1 MPTPH
6 FVELEKATIRG
17 NAMPEREDTRKED
30 FVMSN
35 KYAGGGEREEP
46 YEYTASEDN
55 AAKRSLKPV
64 LIAGGGLLVA
74 VIVVLMFLSGSPK
87 SAEKDQLKSI
97 ETRLK
102 QIEEKLA
109 KLEWI
114 DTGMAR
120 LDRKEKDFA
129 ALAER
134 MTQMESSMNRRF
146 DQLGKE
152 AVRPAVKQEPATTKA
167 ESAPPRPEAA
177 PAKSAP
183 ATPKAEKDSK
193 AKVHVVEK
201 GETLYGISRRYGIPA
216 EQLFKL
222 NNLSP
227 KDPIRV
233 GQKLVL
239 GPVKAN

>member
-1 MPTPH
+1 
-6 FVELEKATIRG
+6 
-17 NAMPEREDTRKED
+17 MPEREDTRKED
-30 FVMSN
+30 FVMSS
-35 KYAGGGEREEP
+35 KYAGGEEREGS

-55 AAKRSLKPV
+55 TAKRSLKPV

-87 SAEKDQLKSI
+87 SAEKDQIKSI

-129 ALAER
+129 TLAER
-134 MTQMESSMNRRF
+134 MTQMESSMNRRI

-152 AVRPAVKQEPATTKA
+152 AVKPAAKQEPATAKT

-183 ATPKAEKDSK
+183 ASPKAEKDSK

-222 NNLSP
+222 NQLSP
-227 KDPIRV
+227 KDPIRP
-233 GQKLVL
+233 GQKLIL

>member
-1 MPTPH
+1 
-6 FVELEKATIRG
+6 
-17 NAMPEREDTRKED
+17 
-30 FVMSN
+30 
-35 KYAGGGEREEP
+35 
-46 YEYTASEDN
+46 
-55 AAKRSLKPV
+55 
-64 LIAGGGLLVA
+64 LLVA
-74 VIVVLMFLSGSPK
+74 VIVVLMFLSSPK

-129 ALAER
+129 TLAER
-134 MTQMESSMNRRF
+134 VAQMESSMNRRI

-152 AVRPAVKQEPATTKA
+152 GARPAAKNEPAMSKT
-167 ESAPPRPEAA
+167 ESAPPKPEAA
-177 PAKSAP
+177 PPKSAP
-183 ATPKAEKDSK
+183 ASPKAEKDTK

-216 EQLFKL
+216 EQLLKL
-222 NNLSP
+222 NHLSP
-227 KDPIRV
+227 KDPIRP

-239 GPVKAN
+239 SPVKAN

>member
-1 MPTPH
+1 
-6 FVELEKATIRG
+6 
-17 NAMPEREDTRKED
+17 MPEREDTRKED

-35 KYAGGGEREEP
+35 KYAGGEEREEP

-55 AAKRSLKPV
+55 TAKRSLKPV

-74 VIVVLMFLSGSPK
+74 VIVVLMFLSSPK
-87 SAEKDQLKSI
+87 STEKDQIKGI

-120 LDRKEKDFA
+120 LDRKEKDFV

-134 MTQMESSMNRRF
+134 MTQMESSMNRRI

-152 AVRPAVKQEPATTKA
+152 VVRPAAKQEPAAVKP

-177 PAKSAP
+177 PAKPAP
-183 ATPKAEKDSK
+183 AAPKAEKDSK
-193 AKVHVVEK
+193 TKVHVVEK

-216 EQLFKL
+216 DQLFKL
-222 NNLSP
+222 NHLSP
-227 KDPIRV
+227 KDPIRP

-239 GPVKAN
+239 SPAKAN

>member
-1 MPTPH
+1 
-6 FVELEKATIRG
+6 VELEKATIRG

-30 FVMSN
+30 FVMSS
-35 KYAGGGEREEP
+35 KYAGGEEREGS
-46 YEYTASEDN
+46 YDYTASEDN
-55 AAKRSLKPV
+55 TAKRSLKPV

-87 SAEKDQLKSI
+87 SAEKDQIKSI

-129 ALAER
+129 TLTER
-134 MTQMESSMNRRF
+134 MTQMESSMNRRI

-152 AVRPAVKQEPATTKA
+152 AVKPAAKHEPATAKT

-222 NNLSP
+222 NQLSP
-227 KDPIRV
+227 KDPIRP
-233 GQKLVL
+233 GQKLIL

>member
-1 MPTPH
+1 
-6 FVELEKATIRG
+6 
-17 NAMPEREDTRKED
+17 MPEREDTRKED
-30 FVMSN
+30 FVMSS
-35 KYAGGGEREEP
+35 KYAGGEEREGP

-55 AAKRSLKPV
+55 TAKRSLKPV

-87 SAEKDQLKSI
+87 SAEKDQIKSI

-129 ALAER
+129 TLAER
-134 MTQMESSMNRRF
+134 MTQMESSMNRRI

-152 AVRPAVKQEPATTKA
+152 AVKPAAKHEPATAKT

-183 ATPKAEKDSK
+183 ASPKAEKDSK

-222 NNLSP
+222 NQLSP
-227 KDPIRV
+227 KDPIRP
-233 GQKLVL
+233 GQKLIL

>member
-1 MPTPH
+1 MPD
-6 FVELEKATIRG
+6 
-17 NAMPEREDTRKED
+17 REDTRKED
-30 FVMSN
+30 FVMSS
-35 KYAGGGEREEP
+35 KYAGGEEREGP

-55 AAKRSLKPV
+55 TAKRSLKPV

-87 SAEKDQLKSI
+87 STEKDQLKSI

-129 ALAER
+129 TLAER
-134 MTQMESSMNRRF
+134 MTQMESSMNRRI

-152 AVRPAVKQEPATTKA
+152 AVRPAAKHEPATAKT

-183 ATPKAEKDSK
+183 AAPKAEKDSK

-222 NNLSP
+222 NQLSP
-227 KDPIRV
+227 KDPIRP
-233 GQKLVL
+233 GQKLIL
-239 GPVKAN
+239 GPAKAN

>member
-1 MPTPH
+1 
-6 FVELEKATIRG
+6 
-17 NAMPEREDTRKED
+17 MPEREDTRKED

-35 KYAGGGEREEP
+35 KYAGGEEREEP
-46 YEYTASEDN
+46 YEYAASEDN
-55 AAKRSLKPV
+55 TAKRSLKPV

-74 VIVVLMFLSGSPK
+74 VIVVLMFLSSPK
-87 SAEKDQLKSI
+87 STEKDQIKGI

-129 ALAER
+129 ALTER
-134 MTQMESSMNRRF
+134 MTQMESSMNRRI

-152 AVRPAVKQEPATTKA
+152 VVRPAAKQEPATVKP

-177 PAKSAP
+177 PAKPAP
-183 ATPKAEKDSK
+183 AAPKAEKDSK
-193 AKVHVVEK
+193 TKVHVVEK

-216 EQLFKL
+216 DQLFKL
-222 NNLSP
+222 NHLSP
-227 KDPIRV
+227 KDPIRP

-239 GPVKAN
+239 GPAKAN

>member
-6 FVELEKATIRG
+6 FVESEKATIRG
-17 NAMPEREDTRKED
+17 NAMPDREDTRKDD
-30 FVMSN
+30 FVMSS
-35 KYAGGGEREEP
+35 KYAGGEERERP
-46 YEYTASEDN
+46 YEYTANDDS

-74 VIVVLMFLSGSPK
+74 VIVVLMFLSSPK
-87 SAEKDQLKSI
+87 SAEKDQLKGI
-97 ETRLK
+97 ESRLK

-114 DTGMAR
+114 DAGMAR

-129 ALAER
+129 TLAER
-134 MTQMESSMNRRF
+134 MTQMESSMTRRI

-152 AVRPAVKQEPATTKA
+152 AVKPAAKQEPATAKT
-167 ESAPPRPEAA
+167 ESAHPRPEAA

-183 ATPKAEKDSK
+183 ASAKAEKDSK

-201 GETLYGISRRYGIPA
+201 GETIYGISRRYGIPA
-216 EQLFKL
+216 EQILKL
-222 NNLSP
+222 NHLSP
-227 KDPIRV
+227 KNPIRP

-239 GPVKAN
+239 GPAKAN

>member
-1 MPTPH
+1 MPD
-6 FVELEKATIRG
+6 
-17 NAMPEREDTRKED
+17 REDTPKED
-30 FVMSN
+30 FVMSS
-35 KYAGGGEREEP
+35 KYAGGEEREGP

-55 AAKRSLKPV
+55 TAKRSLKPV

-87 SAEKDQLKSI
+87 STEKDQLKSI

-129 ALAER
+129 TLAER
-134 MTQMESSMNRRF
+134 MTQMESSMNRRI

-152 AVRPAVKQEPATTKA
+152 AVRPAAKHEPATAKT

-183 ATPKAEKDSK
+183 AAPKAEKDSK

-222 NNLSP
+222 NQLSP
-227 KDPIRV
+227 KDPIRP
-233 GQKLVL
+233 GQKLIL
-239 GPVKAN
+239 GPAKAN

>member
-1 MPTPH
+1 MPD
-6 FVELEKATIRG
+6 
-17 NAMPEREDTRKED
+17 REDTRKED
-30 FVMSN
+30 FVMSS
-35 KYAGGGEREEP
+35 KYAGGEEREGP

-55 AAKRSLKPV
+55 TAKRSLKPV

-74 VIVVLMFLSGSPK
+74 VIVVLMFLSGAPK
-87 SAEKDQLKSI
+87 STEKDQLKSI

-129 ALAER
+129 TLAER
-134 MTQMESSMNRRF
+134 MTQMESSMNRRI

-152 AVRPAVKQEPATTKA
+152 AVRPAAKHEPATAKT

-177 PAKSAP
+177 PAKTAP
-183 ATPKAEKDSK
+183 AAPKAEKDSK
-193 AKVHVVEK
+193 TKVHVVEK

-222 NNLSP
+222 NQLSP
-227 KDPIRV
+227 KDPIRP
-233 GQKLVL
+233 GQKLIL
-239 GPVKAN
+239 GPAKAN

>member
-1 MPTPH
+1 
-6 FVELEKATIRG
+6 
-17 NAMPEREDTRKED
+17 MPEHEDTRKED
-30 FVMSN
+30 FVMRG
-35 KYAGGGEREEP
+35 KYAGSEEREEP

-87 SAEKDQLKSI
+87 SAEKDQIKSI

-129 ALAER
+129 TLAER
-134 MTQMESSMNRRF
+134 VTQMESSMNRRI

-152 AVRPAVKQEPATTKA
+152 AARPAAKQESATAKT

-177 PAKSAP
+177 SAKSAP
-183 ATPKAEKDSK
+183 ASPKAEKDSK

-222 NNLSP
+222 NQLSP
-227 KDPIRV
+227 KDPIRP
-233 GQKLVL
+233 GQKLIL

>member
-1 MPTPH
+1 VPH

-17 NAMPEREDTRKED
+17 KAMPEREDTRKED
-30 FVMSN
+30 FVMSG

-55 AAKRSLKPV
+55 TAKRSLKPI

-74 VIVVLMFLSGSPK
+74 VIVVLMFLSSPK
-87 SAEKDQLKSI
+87 STEKDQLKGI

-114 DTGMAR
+114 DAGMAR

-134 MTQMESSMNRRF
+134 MTQVESSMNRRI

-152 AVRPAVKQEPATTKA
+152 AVKPAAKQEPATAKT

-183 ATPKAEKDSK
+183 ASPKAEKDSK

-222 NNLSP
+222 NQLSP
-227 KDPIRV
+227 KDPIRP

-239 GPVKAN
+239 GPAKAN

>member
-1 MPTPH
+1 
-6 FVELEKATIRG
+6 VELEKATIRG

-30 FVMSN
+30 FVMSS
-35 KYAGGGEREEP
+35 KYTGSEEREGP
-46 YEYTASEDN
+46 YEYTAGDDN

-129 ALAER
+129 ALSER
-134 MTQMESSMNRRF
+134 MTQMESSMNRRI

-152 AVRPAVKQEPATTKA
+152 AVKPAAKQEPVTART

-183 ATPKAEKDSK
+183 ASPKVEKDSK

-222 NNLSP
+222 NQLSP
-227 KDPIRV
+227 KDPIRP
-233 GQKLVL
+233 GQKLIL

>member
-1 MPTPH
+1 
-6 FVELEKATIRG
+6 
-17 NAMPEREDTRKED
+17 MPEREDTRKED
-30 FVMSN
+30 FVMSS
-35 KYAGGGEREEP
+35 KYAGGEEREEP

-87 SAEKDQLKSI
+87 SAEKDQIKSI

-129 ALAER
+129 TLAER
-134 MTQMESSMNRRF
+134 MTQMESSMNRRI

-152 AVRPAVKQEPATTKA
+152 AVKPAAKQEPATAKT

-183 ATPKAEKDSK
+183 ASPKAEKDSK

-222 NNLSP
+222 NQLSP
-227 KDPIRV
+227 KDPIRP
-233 GQKLVL
+233 GQKLIL

>member
-1 MPTPH
+1 
-6 FVELEKATIRG
+6 
-17 NAMPEREDTRKED
+17 MPEREDTRKED
-30 FVMSN
+30 FVMSG
-35 KYAGGGEREEP
+35 KYAGREEREEP
-46 YEYTASEDN
+46 YEYTANEDS

-74 VIVVLMFLSGSPK
+74 VIVVLMFLSSPK

-129 ALAER
+129 TLAER
-134 MTQMESSMNRRF
+134 VAQMESSMNRRI

-152 AVRPAVKQEPATTKA
+152 GARPAAKNEPAMSKT
-167 ESAPPRPEAA
+167 ESAPPKPEAA
-177 PAKSAP
+177 PPKSAP
-183 ATPKAEKDSK
+183 ASPKAEKDTK

-216 EQLFKL
+216 EQLLKL
-222 NNLSP
+222 NHLSP
-227 KDPIRV
+227 KDPIRP

-239 GPVKAN
+239 SPVKAN

>member
-1 MPTPH
+1 
-6 FVELEKATIRG
+6 
-17 NAMPEREDTRKED
+17 MPEREDTRKED

-35 KYAGGGEREEP
+35 KYAGGEEREEP

-55 AAKRSLKPV
+55 TAKRSLKPV

-87 SAEKDQLKSI
+87 STEKDQLKSI
-97 ETRLK
+97 EIRLK

-129 ALAER
+129 ALGER
-134 MTQMESSMNRRF
+134 MTQMESSMTRRI

-152 AVRPAVKQEPATTKA
+152 AVRPAAKQEPAAAKT

-177 PAKSAP
+177 PAKSTP
-183 ATPKAEKDSK
+183 AAAKAEKDSK
-193 AKVHVVEK
+193 TKVHVVEK

-222 NNLSP
+222 NQLSP
-227 KDPIRV
+227 KDPIRP

-239 GPVKAN
+239 GPAKAN

>member
-1 MPTPH
+1 
-6 FVELEKATIRG
+6 
-17 NAMPEREDTRKED
+17 MPEREDTRKED
-30 FVMSN
+30 FVMSS
-35 KYAGGGEREEP
+35 KYAGGEEREGS
-46 YEYTASEDN
+46 YDYTASEDN
-55 AAKRSLKPV
+55 TAKRSLKPV

-87 SAEKDQLKSI
+87 SAEKDQIKSI

-129 ALAER
+129 TLAER
-134 MTQMESSMNRRF
+134 MTQMESSMNRRI

-152 AVRPAVKQEPATTKA
+152 AARPAAKQESPTAKT

-183 ATPKAEKDSK
+183 ASPKAEKDSK

-201 GETLYGISRRYGIPA
+201 GETLYSISRRYGIPA

-222 NNLSP
+222 NQLSP
-227 KDPIRV
+227 KDPIRP
-233 GQKLVL
+233 GQKLIL

>member
-1 MPTPH
+1 
-6 FVELEKATIRG
+6 
-17 NAMPEREDTRKED
+17 MPEREDTRKED
-30 FVMSN
+30 FVMSS
-35 KYAGGGEREEP
+35 KYAGGEEREEP

-55 AAKRSLKPV
+55 ASKRSLKPV
-64 LIAGGGLLVA
+64 LIAGCGLLVA

-134 MTQMESSMNRRF
+134 MTQMESSMNRRI

-152 AVRPAVKQEPATTKA
+152 AVKPAAKQEPATAKT
-167 ESAPPRPEAA
+167 ESAPARPEAA
-177 PAKSAP
+177 PAKAAP
-183 ATPKAEKDSK
+183 ASPKAEKDSK

-216 EQLFKL
+216 EQLFTL
-222 NNLSP
+222 NHLTP
-227 KDPIRV
+227 KDPIRP
-233 GQKLVL
+233 GQKLIL
-239 GPVKAN
+239 GPAKAN

>member
-1 MPTPH
+1 
-6 FVELEKATIRG
+6 
-17 NAMPEREDTRKED
+17 MPEREDTRKED

-35 KYAGGGEREEP
+35 KYAGGEEREES
-46 YEYTASEDN
+46 YEFTASEDD
-55 AAKRSLKPV
+55 AVKRSLKPV

-74 VIVVLMFLSGSPK
+74 VIVVLMFLSSPK
-87 SAEKDQLKSI
+87 STEKDQLKGI

-134 MTQMESSMNRRF
+134 MTQMESSTNRRI

-152 AVRPAVKQEPATTKA
+152 AMKPAAKQEPATVKP

-177 PAKSAP
+177 PVKPAP
-183 ATPKAEKDSK
+183 AKPAPAAPKAEKDSK

-216 EQLFKL
+216 DQLFKL
-222 NNLSP
+222 NHLSP
-227 KDPIRV
+227 KDPIRP
-233 GQKLVL
+233 GQKLVV
-239 GPVKAN
+239 GPAKAN

>member
-1 MPTPH
+1 
-6 FVELEKATIRG
+6 VELEKATIRG

-30 FVMSN
+30 FVMSS
-35 KYAGGGEREEP
+35 KYAGGEEREGS
-46 YEYTASEDN
+46 YDYTASEDN
-55 AAKRSLKPV
+55 TAKRSLKPV

-87 SAEKDQLKSI
+87 SAEKDQIKSI

-129 ALAER
+129 TLTER
-134 MTQMESSMNRRF
+134 MTQMESSMNRRI

-152 AVRPAVKQEPATTKA
+152 AVKPAAKQEPATAKT

-183 ATPKAEKDSK
+183 ASPKAEKDSK

-222 NNLSP
+222 NQLSP
-227 KDPIRV
+227 KDPIRP
-233 GQKLVL
+233 GQKLLL
-239 GPVKAN
+239 GPAKAN

>member
-1 MPTPH
+1 
-6 FVELEKATIRG
+6 
-17 NAMPEREDTRKED
+17 MPEREDTRKED
-30 FVMSN
+30 FVMSG
-35 KYAGGGEREEP
+35 KYAGREEREEP

-74 VIVVLMFLSGSPK
+74 VIVVLMFLSSPK
-87 SAEKDQLKSI
+87 STEKDQLKSI

-114 DTGMAR
+114 DAGMAR

-129 ALAER
+129 TFAER
-134 MTQMESSMNRRF
+134 MTQIESSLNRRIE
-146 DQLGKE
+146 QLGKE
-152 AVRPAVKQEPATTKA
+152 GVRPAAKNEPATAKT
-167 ESAPPRPEAA
+167 ESAPSRPEAA
-177 PAKSAP
+177 PAKAAP
-183 ATPKAEKDSK
+183 ASPKAEKDSK
-193 AKVHVVEK
+193 VKVHVVEK

-222 NNLSP
+222 NHLSP
-227 KDPIRV
+227 KDPIHP
-233 GQKLVL
+233 GQRLVL
-239 GPVKAN
+239 GPAKAS

>member
-1 MPTPH
+1 
-6 FVELEKATIRG
+6 
-17 NAMPEREDTRKED
+17 MPEREDTRKED
-30 FVMSN
+30 FVMRG
-35 KYAGGGEREEP
+35 KYAGGEEREEP

-74 VIVVLMFLSGSPK
+74 VIVVLMFLSSPK

-120 LDRKEKDFA
+120 LDRKEKEFA
-129 ALAER
+129 GLAER
-134 MTQMESSMNRRF
+134 MTQMESSMNRRI

-152 AVRPAVKQEPATTKA
+152 AVRPAAKQEPATAKT

-183 ATPKAEKDSK
+183 AAPKAEKDSK

-201 GETLYGISRRYGIPA
+201 GETIYGISRRYGIPA

-222 NNLSP
+222 NQLSP
-227 KDPIRV
+227 KDPIQP

-239 GPVKAN
+239 GPAKAN

>member
-1 MPTPH
+1 
-6 FVELEKATIRG
+6 
-17 NAMPEREDTRKED
+17 MPEREDTRKED

-35 KYAGGGEREEP
+35 KYAGGEEREEP
-46 YEYTASEDN
+46 YGYTASEDN
-55 AAKRSLKPV
+55 TAKRSLKPV

-74 VIVVLMFLSGSPK
+74 VIVVLMFLSSPK
-87 SAEKDQLKSI
+87 ATEKDQLKSI

-134 MTQMESSMNRRF
+134 MTQMESSMNRRI

-152 AVRPAVKQEPATTKA
+152 VVRPAAKQEPATAKT
-167 ESAPPRPEAA
+167 ESTPPRPEAA
-177 PAKSAP
+177 PAS
-183 ATPKAEKDSK
+183 PKAEKDSK
-193 AKVHVVEK
+193 TKVHVVEK

-216 EQLFKL
+216 DQLFKL
-222 NNLSP
+222 NHLSP
-227 KDPIRV
+227 KDPIRP
-233 GQKLVL
+233 GQKLIL

>member
-1 MPTPH
+1 MPD
-6 FVELEKATIRG
+6 
-17 NAMPEREDTRKED
+17 REDTRKED
-30 FVMSN
+30 FVMSS
-35 KYAGGGEREEP
+35 KYTGGEEREGS
-46 YEYTASEDN
+46 YDYTASEDN
-55 AAKRSLKPV
+55 TAKRSLKPV

-87 SAEKDQLKSI
+87 SAEKDQIKSI

-129 ALAER
+129 TLAER
-134 MTQMESSMNRRF
+134 MTQVESSMNRRI

-152 AVRPAVKQEPATTKA
+152 AVKPAAKPEPATAKT
-167 ESAPPRPEAA
+167 ESSPPRPEAA

-222 NNLSP
+222 NQLSP
-227 KDPIRV
+227 KDPIRP
-233 GQKLVL
+233 GQKLIL

>member
-1 MPTPH
+1 
-6 FVELEKATIRG
+6 
-17 NAMPEREDTRKED
+17 MPEREDTHKED
-30 FVMSN
+30 FVMSG
-35 KYAGGGEREEP
+35 KYAGGEEREGA
-46 YEYTASEDN
+46 YDYTASEDN
-55 AAKRSLKPV
+55 TAKRSLKPV

-74 VIVVLMFLSGSPK
+74 VIVVLMFLSAPK

-102 QIEEKLA
+102 QIEEKLT

-120 LDRKEKDFA
+120 LDRKEKDFV

-134 MTQMESSMNRRF
+134 MTQVESSMNRRI

-152 AVRPAVKQEPATTKA
+152 AARPAAKHEPATAKT
-167 ESAPPRPEAA
+167 ESASAKPEAA
-177 PAKSAP
+177 PPKSAP
-183 ATPKAEKDSK
+183 ASPKAEKDPK

-216 EQLFKL
+216 QQLLTL
-222 NNLSP
+222 NHLSP
-227 KDPIRV
+227 KDPIRP
-233 GQKLVL
+233 GQKLVV
-239 GPVKAN
+239 GPAKAN

>member
-1 MPTPH
+1 
-6 FVELEKATIRG
+6 
-17 NAMPEREDTRKED
+17 MPEREDTRKED

-35 KYAGGGEREEP
+35 KYAGGEEREEP

-55 AAKRSLKPV
+55 TAKRSLKPV

-134 MTQMESSMNRRF
+134 MTQMESSMNRRI

-152 AVRPAVKQEPATTKA
+152 VVRPAAKQEPATVKP

-177 PAKSAP
+177 PAKPAP
-183 ATPKAEKDSK
+183 AAPKAEKDSK
-193 AKVHVVEK
+193 TKVHVVEK

-216 EQLFKL
+216 DQLFKL
-222 NNLSP
+222 NHLSP
-227 KDPIRV
+227 KDPIRP

-239 GPVKAN
+239 GPAKAN

>member
-1 MPTPH
+1 
-6 FVELEKATIRG
+6 
-17 NAMPEREDTRKED
+17 MPEREDTRKED
-30 FVMSN
+30 FVMSS
-35 KYAGGGEREEP
+35 KYAGGEEREEP

-87 SAEKDQLKSI
+87 SAEKDQIKSI

-134 MTQMESSMNRRF
+134 MTQMESSMNRRI

-152 AVRPAVKQEPATTKA
+152 VVRPAAKQEPATAKP
-167 ESAPPRPEAA
+167 ESAPPGRRPHLPNPHPPPRKPRRIPKRKFTWLKKGRRSTA
-177 PAKSAP
+177 SVG
-183 ATPKAEKDSK
+183 ATASRPNSSSSSTTCRPKTRS
-193 AKVHVVEK
+193 
-201 GETLYGISRRYGIPA
+201 
-216 EQLFKL
+216 
-222 NNLSP
+222 
-227 KDPIRV
+227 
-233 GQKLVL
+233 
-239 GPVKAN
+239 GPVKSSSWAPRKQTEANPVPPDPTG

>member
-1 MPTPH
+1 
-6 FVELEKATIRG
+6 
-17 NAMPEREDTRKED
+17 MPEREDTRKED

-87 SAEKDQLKSI
+87 SAEKDQIKSI

-129 ALAER
+129 ALTER
-134 MTQMESSMNRRF
+134 MAQMESSMNRRI

-152 AVRPAVKQEPATTKA
+152 AVKPAAKQEPATART

-222 NNLSP
+222 NQLSP
-227 KDPIRV
+227 KDPIRP
-233 GQKLVL
+233 GQKLLL
-239 GPVKAN
+239 GPAKAN